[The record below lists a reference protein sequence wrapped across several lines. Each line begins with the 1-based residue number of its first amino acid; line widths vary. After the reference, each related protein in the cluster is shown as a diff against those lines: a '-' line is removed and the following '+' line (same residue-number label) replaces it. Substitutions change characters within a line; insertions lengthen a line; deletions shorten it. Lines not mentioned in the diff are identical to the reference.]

1 MNFLI
6 NFMVRVVFRWMF
18 IGMMPA
24 GGGNAGAGNNGRNQK
39 RRSDGVSDTLLS
51 KRTIEDS
58 LGPSAS
64 AVESQVS
71 LSITLCCDNIV
82 LLDVCLRGKRSAW
95 SQRSRPFFGDAI
107 TDAPK

>member
-6 NFMVRVVFRWMF
+6 DFTIRVVCRWMF

-24 GGGNAGAGNNGRNQK
+24 GGGNAGAGNNDRNQK
-39 RRSDGVSDTLLS
+39 RRSDGITDTLLS
-51 KRTIEDS
+51 KRTMGDS

-71 LSITLCCDNIV
+71 LSITLC
-82 LLDVCLRGKRSAW
+82 GM
-95 SQRSRPFFGDAI
+95 
-107 TDAPK
+107 